1 MFIVNSYSLAVVFC
15 FITMMCWGSWGNTQ
29 KLASKSWRY
38 ELFYWDYVIG
48 MLLFSLVISFTMG
61 SMGSEGR
68 PFLEDL
74 ALVIGIPA
82 RRRIVPRFGSYNKLY
97 RCA

>member
-1 MFIVNSYSLAVVFC
+1 MFIVNSYALAVLFC

-48 MLLFSLVISFTMG
+48 TWV
-61 SMGSEGR
+61 R
-68 PFLEDL
+68 PK
-74 ALVIGIPA
+74 AIPSSCFWA
-82 RRRIVPRFGSYNKLY
+82 WR
-97 RCA
+97 